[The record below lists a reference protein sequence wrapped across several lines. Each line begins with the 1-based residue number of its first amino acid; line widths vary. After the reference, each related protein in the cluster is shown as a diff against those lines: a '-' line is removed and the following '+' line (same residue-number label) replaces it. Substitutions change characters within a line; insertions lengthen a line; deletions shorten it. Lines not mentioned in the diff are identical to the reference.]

1 MEVPG
6 IPRSHWW
13 LDVSHDTR
21 RTGHANLARAVVQDR
36 IVASGGPK
44 GSLQAVPYGEHDAVR
59 DKGEFQ
65 RYESQGEIFSRS
77 KTHYGEGNPGLVQIH
92 SL

>member
-1 MEVPG
+1 VRGSRSEGWRLEASMEVPG

-65 RYESQGEIFSRS
+65 RKPRRDILS
-77 KTHYGEGNPGLVQIH
+77 V
-92 SL
+92 